1 MSTMQEMVKGAVSK
15 ARNYFGNDVSES
27 RLMAKERKVNEVAHN
42 LQIEREKYERAKDMR
57 AVFTYKYERMTV
69 IVAKDLGQG
78 DFKDPIALTDLDK
91 KFAKCYLDACQ
102 AYDNAK
108 MSAASGDQANND
120 PAVIWK
126 DVPQVWKAVFDA
138 IGAGETASPPR
149 VSVLQA
155 LILPMIA
162 HIVHDLPLAIA
173 DTLMNEPSQANADD
187 FDRINELMGGRFNEI
202 QRQISLRYN
211 WLLIL
216 LDGAALFFDEHII
229 FQTIRQER
237 SNAWRDATRLLHAR
251 YNNDQEKYERI
262 RESIIRRTLVY
273 IAFYRAPSIWW
284 LRLAFW
290 LDHLALRLFMML
302 KWPITTSHQKEQP
315 QTPPEERPALAA

>member
-1 MSTMQEMVKGAVSK
+1 MSTMQEMVKNAASK
-15 ARNYFGNDVSES
+15 ARNYFINDVSDS
-27 RLMAKERKVNEVAHN
+27 RLTKKVMIVNNVARD
-42 LQIEREKYERAKDMR
+42 LQIEREKYEQAKDMR

-91 KFAKCYLDACQ
+91 KFARYYLDACQ

-108 MSAASGDQANND
+108 MSAASDDQANND

-187 FDRINELMGGRFNEI
+187 FDRINDLMGGRFNEI
-202 QRQISLRYN
+202 QREISLRYN
-211 WLLIL
+211 WLLTL
-216 LDGAALFFDEHII
+216 LDIVAFGFDEHVIYKAI
-229 FQTIRQER
+229 KQER
-237 SNAWRDATRLLHAR
+237 SNAWRDATRLLRAH
-251 YNNDQEKYERI
+251 NDQEKYERI
-262 RESIIRRTLVY
+262 RKSIIRRTLVY
-273 IAFYRAPSIWW
+273 ITFYRTPSIWW
-284 LRLAFW
+284 LCLAFW
-290 LDHLALRLFMML
+290 LDHLALRLFMAL
-302 KWPITTSHQKEQP
+302 KWPITTSNQAEQP